1 MVDFFSEKTIKLL
14 KTLNVKTNESHLNT
28 KWLYRS
34 EIVKIL
40 LLHVIKRRMSINRI
54 LNKKDRNYIRK
65 ILIDDVGIQK
75 STEKL
80 IFENVFKLIKKFQI
94 TKYNCT
100 ERYIEDLF
108 KNHNIKSQA
117 SLVNACAIDS
127 ELSKEGALIKKI
139 KEQVCGKLTLKK
151 NKKTISLKDDYRPS
165 KYDLKTIKL
174 IIESLENGLKERI
187 EFNKAISK
195 KHKIIQNNK
204 IKLKGW
210 NIIN

>member
-1 MVDFFSEKTIKLL
+1 VVDFFSEKTIKLL

>member
-1 MVDFFSEKTIKLL
+1 VVDFFSEKTIKLL

-34 EIVKIL
+34 QIVKIL
-40 LLHVIKRRMSINRI
+40 LLHLIKRRMSTNRI

-127 ELSKEGALIKKI
+127 ELSKEDIFIKKI

-151 NKKTISLKDDYRPS
+151 NRNTISLKDDYRPS
-165 KYDLKTIKL
+165 KYDLKTIRL
-174 IIESLENGLKERI
+174 VIDSLKGGLRERI
-187 EFNKAISK
+187 DFNKAISQ
-195 KHKIIQNNK
+195 KHKIIQNKK
-204 IKLKGW
+204 INLKGW
-210 NIIN
+210 NVIN